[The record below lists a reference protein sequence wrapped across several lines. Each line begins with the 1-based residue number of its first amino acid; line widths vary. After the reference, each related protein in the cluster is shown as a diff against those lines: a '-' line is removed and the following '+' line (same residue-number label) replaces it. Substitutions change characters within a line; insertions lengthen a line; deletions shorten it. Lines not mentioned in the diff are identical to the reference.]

1 MCSVET
7 LCGLSY
13 LSLLN
18 DSLTARLFP
27 PGGLTVHTIGTC
39 IPKRQGSE
47 LSRVKKFAGP
57 LDVRW
62 QYHKPHGRRATARPA
77 TSKLALQTEN
87 GSDNGRPSLR
97 AWAGSAR
104 LGRQWLQQPR
114 QAVRRERLRK
124 CAGAAHEENKWEN
137 QQQAVHRLV
146 QVALGEQCEDG
157 RSVRE
162 VDEGGR
168 SVRDVKQIRLRRGA
182 PAWESLRPR
191 KSAERQGRTRNA
203 EGECQSD
210 SENSH

>member
-1 MCSVET
+1 MTTRV
-7 LCGLSY
+7 
-13 LSLLN
+13 
-18 DSLTARLFP
+18 FP
-27 PGGLTVHTIGTC
+27 PGELTVHTIGTC
-39 IPKRQGSE
+39 IPRRQGSE
-47 LSRVKKFAGP
+47 LSRVKVGVPA
-57 LDVRW
+57 RCRR
-62 QYHKPHGRRATARPA
+62 QYHEGRTTAGEPPLGPRLQNLLFRPRKMAIRADPPCAHGQAAHV
-77 TSKLALQTEN
+77 SG
-87 GSDNGRPSLR
+87 GSGYSSPGRQC
-97 AWAGSAR
+97 AGSGSGSA
-104 LGRQWLQQPR
+104 Q
-114 QAVRRERLRK
+114 
-124 CAGAAHEENKWEN
+124 GAAHEENKREN

-168 SVRDVKQIRLRRGA
+168 SVRDVKHRLRRGA

>member
-1 MCSVET
+1 MTTRV
-7 LCGLSY
+7 
-13 LSLLN
+13 
-18 DSLTARLFP
+18 FP
-27 PGGLTVHTIGTC
+27 PGELTVHTIGTC

-87 GSDNGRPSLR
+87 GSDNGRPS
-97 AWAGSAR
+97 
-104 LGRQWLQQPR
+104 
-114 QAVRRERLRK
+114 
-124 CAGAAHEENKWEN
+124 EENKWEN